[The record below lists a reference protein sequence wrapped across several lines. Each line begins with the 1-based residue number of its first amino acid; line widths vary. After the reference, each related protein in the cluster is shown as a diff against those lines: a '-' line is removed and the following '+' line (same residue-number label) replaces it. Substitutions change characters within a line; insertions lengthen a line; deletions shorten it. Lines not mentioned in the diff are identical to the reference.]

1 MTSRFEQFSASVFS
15 FYRSIQKIERV
26 EMEKYGLKGPHSIY
40 LVVMHRFPDGITAP
54 QLCEYCGKDKSDVS
68 RMMSIMEQKGL
79 VTKES
84 VHQNRY
90 GGIFRLTEEGW
101 KAAEFVCQRAA
112 LAVELAGKEL
122 SAEVRAHLYAGL
134 ESIAANLRDLS
145 RDGLPIETDK
155 E

>member
-1 MTSRFEQFSASVFS
+1 MVERFERFSYAIFEISR
-15 FYRSIQKIERV
+15 YWHKLTTE
-26 EMEKYGLKGPHSIY
+26 EMEKYGLKGPHSLY

-112 LAVELAGKEL
+112 LAVELAGKDL
-122 SAEVRAHLYAGL
+122 SEEVRAHLYAGL